1 MAVLTPVLTGGN
13 GIPTYNLGMAETY
26 SWIPIKNDQ
35 SRPMYARAG
44 YITNLSDLQI
54 SLSASNLNIGTV
66 HIQDGQDGS
75 LASVVQAGTKYA
87 LLVQNQDLV
96 STIDSITIGDNKGNL
111 ATVTASSL
119 NVNVT
124 NVNALTSNL
133 ATSINQV
140 TTNTFL
146 NSITA
151 NQSTAAN
158 QIVTNTLL
166 NSVTANQATEITLQK
181 SLTANNAT
189 AVNQTASNT
198 LLNSVTANQVIQNS
212 LSNSLT
218 ANTSNTNTLLNSVT
232 ANQATQITLEK
243 TLSANSV
250 YGTTSTQ
257 PLYTTITSPVSNILV
272 NAALPI
278 TFADS
283 VQIDQAGRLRVA
295 NPKNQWWYVASVD
308 KDGDVRYI
316 ESFTTG
322 ASSIWVQNL
331 ASVFLTSGTQSVSG
345 RVIRASR
352 KRHKVIPGQSH
363 EWYGTFSFDGK
374 QANVIK
380 RTGMYT
386 AYNGYFFELSGTD
399 MNVVVRRRLPDG
411 TAVEERVEQANWNG
425 DKLDGTGPSGEN
437 WNALTQ
443 TATLTGWTTTTPVS
457 VSNTVVYNV
466 VYSSSTSVSGF
477 RLGTKGT
484 ISGVSPATYNGV
496 ATVVGTDTATN
507 RLTAT
512 YITPVSGTA
521 TFSNAQIYQTGYH
534 MVHTFWFDFMGGRTN
549 RVRFGKSSDYGPIVL
564 HTFRF
569 DGLLGTAY
577 ENAPALMERKEVT
590 NFGIP
595 SGIPSFTDMGNF
607 FTIEAEADISPNFCI
622 AKNDTGVIFANQ
634 NDEFPIL
641 GLGIRAGEPYQ
652 RADIQIQ
659 NLHVMDTLNLSNNN
673 NLAALAWRLVL
684 NPSIQGTLPTSTN
697 IGKASRQWAYTTAN
711 TVSGGAD
718 LLGGYIVS
726 RSTEDL
732 STSLNFLN
740 MGSNIEYT
748 DSDKVVLVVKRLTS
762 VGTADPSIVAT
773 MNFIEAL

>member
-1 MAVLTPVLTGGN
+1 MAILVPILTGGN
-13 GIPTYNLGMAETY
+13 GTPTYNLGIAETY
-26 SWIPIKNDQ
+26 SWIPIDNNQ
-35 SRPMYARAG
+35 NRPIYARAS
-44 YITNLSDLQI
+44 YITNLSDLSI
-54 SLSASNLNIGTV
+54 SLSASDINIGGVEITDGKNHLIRATV
-66 HIQDGQDGS
+66 IENHDLDETTS
-75 LASVVQAGTKYA
+75 LQVVT
-87 LLVQNQDLV
+87 QDLE
-96 STIDSITIGDNKGNL
+96 STIDDITIGDRDGSFASVVR
-111 ATVTASSL
+111 ATSSL

-124 NVNALTSNL
+124 NFAIVTANQAITNTLLNSVTANEATAVNQITTNSLLNALTASN
-133 ATSINQV
+133 ATGVNQV
-140 TTNTFL
+140 
-146 NSITA
+146 
-151 NQSTAAN
+151 
-158 QIVTNTLL
+158 VTNTLL
-166 NSVTANQATEITLQK
+166 NSVTANQAIEITLQK

-189 AVNQTASNT
+189 AVNQVITNSLLNALTASAAT
-198 LLNSVTANQVIQNS
+198 STSTNQVI
-212 LSNSLT
+212 
-218 ANTSNTNTLLNSVT
+218 TNTLLNSVT

-250 YGTTSTQ
+250 YGTTFNQ
-257 PLYTTITSPVSNILV
+257 PLYTTITQPVSNILI
-272 NAALPI
+272 NPALPI

-283 VQIDQAGRLRVA
+283 VQLDQSGRLRVA

-352 KRHKVIPGQSH
+352 RRHKVIPGQSH

-374 QANVIK
+374 QDNVIK

-386 AYNGYFFELSGTD
+386 SYNGYFFELSGTD

-411 TAVEERVEQANWNG
+411 TAVEERVEQAHWNG

-437 WNALTQ
+437 WSALTQ

-496 ATVVGTDTATN
+496 ASIAGVDTTTN

-512 YITPVSGTA
+512 YIIPVSGTA
-521 TFSNAQIYQTGYH
+521 TFSNAQIHQTGYH

-595 SGIPSFTDMGNF
+595 SGIPSFTDMGNSY
-607 FTIEAEADISPNFCI
+607 TIEAETDISPNFCM
-622 AKNDTGVIFANQ
+622 ARNDTGIAFSAKDQ
-634 NDEFPIL
+634 EYPIL

-652 RADIQIQ
+652 RGDIQIQ
-659 NLHVMDTLNLSNNN
+659 NLHVQDLANLNNN
-673 NLAALAWRLVL
+673 NDFAAFSWRLVL
-684 NPSIQGTLPTSTN
+684 NPSVQGTLPTPTN

-711 TVSGGAD
+711 SVSGGQD
-718 LLGGYIVS
+718 
-726 RSTEDL
+726 
-732 STSLNFLN
+732 
-740 MGSNIEYT
+740 
-748 DSDKVVLVVKRLTS
+748 
-762 VGTADPSIVAT
+762 
-773 MNFIEAL
+773 